1 VNDWI
6 NMLFYQ
12 ATWVAAVAGAGQ
24 DRQWPGLAMLA
35 AFAAW
40 QLTVSK
46 WRRADAILVVAV
58 SIVGFVIDFVYCNS
72 GLMEFAAC
80 NWTRSPVWMLVLW
93 TAFALALN
101 HSLAFLQHRPW
112 WAALL
117 GGVCAPLAYW
127 AAGNGWHALTFG
139 ERPVVTALLTAAIW
153 ALLMPLCSWASLQ
166 LRRIDTPTP
175 RIVDGGH

>member
-1 VNDWI
+1 MNDWI

-12 ATWVAAVAGAGQ
+12 ATWIAAVAGAGH

-46 WRRADAILVVAV
+46 WRRADAILAVAISV
-58 SIVGFVIDFVYCNS
+58 LGYLIDWIYCHA
-72 GLMEFAAC
+72 GLMEFSAC
-80 NWTRSPVWMLVLW
+80 NWTRSPVWMVVLW

-101 HSLAFLQHRPW
+101 HSLAFLQQRPW

-117 GGVCAPLAYW
+117 GAVCAPLAYW

-139 ERPVVTALLTAAIW
+139 ARPLLTVLLTALIW
-153 ALLMPLCSWASLQ
+153 ALLMPAFSWWSLR
-166 LRRIDTPTP
+166 LRQVDVHAHSIP
-175 RIVDGGH
+175 DGGH